1 MLRAEDQQQRPTAV
15 FHVRRIPKPIRLQPT
30 HHGLPVRYDLRGWKD
45 LVGDHVLHGLVLVA
59 HGEFQ
64 AGALEVLDEMLRVAM
79 DDRVIVV
86 LTYAVPVENRAVDA
100 GKFHQQRM
108 TLKGMRIV
116 RIVCANQR
124 PIMRGQFTPALDDF
138 VRLKLVHRPVPAP
151 LAAYCLGFVPRH
163 VMREH

>member
-1 MLRAEDQQQRPTAV
+1 MLRAEDQQQRPATV

-30 HHGLPVRYDLRGWKD
+30 HHGLPVRYDLHGRED

-86 LTYAVPVENRAVDA
+86 LTYAVPVENRAVYA
-100 GKFHQQRM
+100 GEFHQ
-108 TLKGMRIV
+108 
-116 RIVCANQR
+116 
-124 PIMRGQFTPALDDF
+124 
-138 VRLKLVHRPVPAP
+138 
-151 LAAYCLGFVPRH
+151 
-163 VMREH
+163 